1 MNNNQQNYPQI
12 DCILHLFESRIKFKR
27 KLIIIVFWLYYLLTL
42 FYILYRL
49 DFDFSKIGS
58 WGFKNLMLIYS
69 PPIIITLYIYLL
81 QNIFS
86 DAFQH
91 VSEKV
96 KLNPLPSDCMLRK
109 AFKKSLIFIYLKA
122 FITILK
128 HFTVLLLPI
137 IIIYSRG
144 TEIPLPIAKNMGLIL
159 SMLSSFMITTYLTA
173 NLPKLLAKKTSK
185 KQYIYIY
192 WSYFIRSRI
201 ASNSI
206 SLYFAIPL
214 YLLVNIVII
223 ATGSTFDYNTT
234 LVYENTQYI
243 LKNTPQLITLSNVF
257 ETGRFGLVVSIF
269 GLWLT
274 AISILTSDLFKQYD
288 EIHECFL
295 RFTLQ
300 KLKSKVQNGIK
311 SRYIFMEFNNLSRIA
326 IGHLLLQILEK
337 SKKSKDIREDFD
349 LIIDKKLEIRLIP
362 RAISIIERKLTYLEE
377 VLTDPN
383 SNINYGFISGQ
394 GITINQG
401 FQGKVSSKEI
411 ALFSIVTQESISS
424 LKLNISTNA
433 KAIINT
439 SEEPSSSLNILNF
452 MSKLNTDPKLVAIST
467 VQDSASHYLLERNH
481 ESAIFPIYQ
490 EKTEGSYLGSQL
502 FMAWQSLQ
510 LNRTKQSNT
519 KQNERTEDNENK
531 KSESNNE
538 GPSVITTGNTSN
550 APKAEDTS
558 NDNNYPII
566 IILGNGKSM
575 FYVLKEY
582 ITERIHLSENKEDNN
597 CKDRIHCKHGQLEKI
612 LTEIENNTL
621 IISNDQTIT
630 RNLVNLEFEKQTS
643 KTPNTHQIEPQFK
656 TDQYDTQANQFLG
669 YWNLNITENIS
680 PRIKT
685 LKSEPDLVNSITS
698 AINFL
703 DKNGERDFLFVII
716 DDKYYAEEKILLST
730 LRSIT
735 LTKRIGKTAF
745 LACVNDDQKGEI
757 CKMLSPMKTV
767 TENLFNNKGYL
778 ANYTEL
784 ISSKYLVGANQ
795 ISSILD
801 CIDPEY
807 IGITNEKESELNKQ
821 LVKDLHANCK
831 DILVNKELSQKNSTA
846 KNDCDSEIATGEI
859 TICGENQPGLLLHIL
874 CSLSRINIERIFY
887 DNQKIPSF
895 YFSNS
900 YRVTDVQLEISN
912 TFIFKGNC
920 YLQSINESTNHTDSL
935 FGYTLNGTK
944 KFEDIFSKQVF
955 KSLPVWKKNH
965 ECSFDSTCPIA
976 LELHPVLELN
986 NNGSQNC
993 NECKTQ
999 EKITKDEKDGSPNE
1013 KKILAEIK
1021 LWGSMD
1027 ETPGAL
1033 ALALAD
1039 LLLVGKNTKLLPLE
1053 NQKSSINIAYE
1064 SCNICSNGK
1073 NVILRLYTTESQ
1085 SDNITQLYKRET
1097 LRNHHNVLGIKVKL
1111 NTNIDLDS
1119 ESDIQEVEDWRK
1131 YLTSL
1136 KDYFTQFELNK
1147 YEFSN
1152 SNYEIRILRSDIRN
1166 MNGSL
1171 DFFEKL

>member
-1 MNNNQQNYPQI
+1 MNNNHQNYPQI

-49 DFDFSKIGS
+49 DFAFSKIGS
-58 WGFKNLMLIYS
+58 RDFKNLMFIYS
-69 PPIIITLYIYLL
+69 PPLFITLYIYLL
-81 QNIFS
+81 QNLLSEVILLIR
-86 DAFQH
+86 
-91 VSEKV
+91 EKV
-96 KLNPLPSDCMLRK
+96 NLNPLPKDCMLRN
-109 AFKKSLIFIYLKA
+109 AFKKSLIFLYLKA
-122 FITILK
+122 FFTILK
-128 HFTVLLLPI
+128 HLIILLAPI
-137 IIIYSRG
+137 IYIYYKG
-144 TEIPLPIAKNMGLIL
+144 IEIPLPVAKNMGLIL
-159 SMLSSFMITTYLTA
+159 TMLSTFMITTYLTT
-173 NLPKLLAKKTSK
+173 NLPRLLARKTTQK
-185 KQYIYIY
+185 RYINIY

-201 ASNSI
+201 AANSI

-223 ATGSTFDYNTT
+223 ATGNTFDYNMS
-234 LVYENTQYI
+234 LVHENTEYV
-243 LKNTPQLITLSNVF
+243 LKNTQQLITSTNIF

-295 RFTLQ
+295 RYTLQ

-311 SRYIFMEFNNLSRIA
+311 SRYIFMEFNSLSRIT

-467 VQDSASHYLLERNH
+467 VQDSASHYLLEKNH
-481 ESAIFPIYQ
+481 DSAIFPIYQ

-510 LNRTKQSNT
+510 LNRTKQSNA
-519 KQNERTEDNENK
+519 KQNERTEDNDNK

-538 GPSVITTGNTSN
+538 GNNEETTGNTSD

-582 ITERIHLSENKEDNN
+582 ITERIHLSEYKEDDN
-597 CKDRIHCKHGQLEKI
+597 CKDYMYCKHGQLKKI
-612 LTEIENNTL
+612 LAEIENNTL
-621 IISNDQTIT
+621 IISNDPTIT
-630 RNLVNLEFEKQTS
+630 RNLVNLQFEKQPS
-643 KTPNTHQIEPQFK
+643 KSPNGDQPKDQVNTKQIDVPS
-656 TDQYDTQANQFLG
+656 NQCLG

-698 AINFL
+698 AIKFL
-703 DKNGERDFLFVII
+703 VNDGERDFLFVII
-716 DDKYYAEEKILLST
+716 DDKYYAEQKILLST
-730 LRSIT
+730 LKSIT
-735 LTKRIGKTAF
+735 LTKHIKNAAF

-757 CKMLSPMKTV
+757 CKMLSPMKTI
-767 TENLFNNKGYL
+767 TKNLFNNNGYL

-807 IGITNEKESELNKQ
+807 IGITNEKENEINKQ
-821 LVKDLHANCK
+821 LVNDLHPNCK
-831 DILVNKELSQKNSTA
+831 DILVNKELHQKRSTA

-859 TICGENQPGLLLHIL
+859 TICGENQAGLLLHIL

-887 DNQKIPSF
+887 DKQLIPSF

-920 YLQSINESTNHTDSL
+920 YLQTIKESTNHTDSL

-976 LELHPVLELN
+976 LELHPVLNLDNKRECN
-986 NNGSQNC
+986 CNTNDSNKEIENNQPEVNNGKNR
-993 NECKTQ
+993 
-999 EKITKDEKDGSPNE
+999 
-1013 KKILAEIK
+1013 ILAEIK

-1085 SDNITQLYKRET
+1085 SDNITQLYKREI
-1097 LRNHHNVLGIKVKL
+1097 LRNYHNVLGIKVKL

-1119 ESDIQEVEDWRK
+1119 ESDIQELENWRK

-1136 KDYFTQFELNK
+1136 KDYFSEFELNK
-1147 YEFSN
+1147 YEISN
-1152 SNYEIRILRSDIRN
+1152 SNYELRILRSDIRN